1 MLGVVNVN
9 VKLNVNVN
17 APVFPNRQKPPYYF
31 YSDLNPPKK
40 RKIGKCKKQPY
51 YFILVPVPFKSR
63 KDYASIGTKKFQTKI
78 SKLVRELNP

>member
-1 MLGVVNVN
+1 MVL
-9 VKLNVNVN
+9 
-17 APVFPNRQKPPYYF
+17 ANRQKPPYYF